1 MSFFLFMPSYS
12 QAHFSFTVTSDQR
25 KYAGPGAYESLS
37 YFRGVVEAV
46 RNKGGGTFM
55 ISPGDIDPPAA
66 SKWTIQQVLGMNY
79 MWYPVVG
86 NHELPGNGSEVHYG
100 SNMEWLR
107 MYNYDANGS
116 GMQPDIVNTGPSGCP
131 ETTYSFDYD
140 NAHFVVVNDHCANDG
155 DNVTDGD
162 ITEHLYNWLVSDLAA
177 TNKEHIFVIGH
188 EPAYPQ
194 PDADNGRARHMEDS
208 LNAYPANRDRFWTL
222 LKKAGVVAYICGHTH
237 NYSAVKIDG
246 VWQLNSGHARGQGDI
261 GAPSTFLLI
270 HVNGD
275 TVEFNAYRDIHDGV
289 YDYIDIIHSG
299 ILASKNNPM
308 R

>member
-1 MSFFLFMPSYS
+1 
-12 QAHFSFTVTSDQR
+12 
-25 KYAGPGAYESLS
+25 
-37 YFRGVVEAV
+37 
-46 RNKGGGTFM
+46 M

-131 ETTYSFDYD
+131 ETTYSFDYA

-162 ITEHLYNWLVSDLAA
+162 ITEHLYNWLASDLAA
-177 TNKEHIFVIGH
+177 TNKEHNF
-188 EPAYPQ
+188 
-194 PDADNGRARHMEDS
+194 NNSCKRRHC
-208 LNAYPANRDRFWTL
+208 
-222 LKKAGVVAYICGHTH
+222 GVSC
-237 NYSAVKIDG
+237 
-246 VWQLNSGHARGQGDI
+246 L
-261 GAPSTFLLI
+261 P
-270 HVNGD
+270 
-275 TVEFNAYRDIHDGV
+275 
-289 YDYIDIIHSG
+289 
-299 ILASKNNPM
+299 
-308 R
+308 